1 VTVTQPIAWAALVLG
16 VVAATWAVV
25 GGAMDS
31 KRIDQLEKV
40 TAGLRGDITE
50 IIRDHRN
57 NLAAVNARIDSVSV
71 PKPDLEAGRFWK
83 DTDPAVGIFAD
94 TRPQPIVRGVP
105 TDTAS
110 SEAVVEQGVAELA
123 EAMASYGRHAHRE
136 VDA

>member
-57 NLAAVNARIDSVSV
+57 NLAQINARIDSLRI
-71 PKPDLEAGRFWK
+71 PEPRE
-83 DTDPAVGIFAD
+83 PA
-94 TRPQPIVRGVP
+94 TLPLTIVRGVP
-105 TDTAS
+105 TDTA
-110 SEAVVEQGVAELA
+110 EGAAVLEREIAGLA
-123 EAMASYGRHAHRE
+123 DAMASHGKHAWRE
-136 VDA
+136 GMDA